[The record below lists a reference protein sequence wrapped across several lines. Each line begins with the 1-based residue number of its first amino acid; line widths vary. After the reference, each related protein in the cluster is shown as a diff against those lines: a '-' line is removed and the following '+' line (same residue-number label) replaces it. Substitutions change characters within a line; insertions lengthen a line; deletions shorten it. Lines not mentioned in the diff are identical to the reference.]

1 MICLWEHLRI
11 SLLRA
16 FPFFSSSGNTQN
28 MSDLVAAAGL
38 NRSVTPGPIQRN
50 DGSFVTASPGVTSS
64 GRNSVSPHPQAVT
77 PPPNRPPLKINI
89 PSRSVS
95 GQMVRESLK
104 TEQLLVEDGLGLEL
118 RDR

>member
-1 MICLWEHLRI
+1 MRI
-11 SLLRA
+11 SVLTARL
-16 FPFFSSSGNTQN
+16 FFFSSGNTQN

-89 PSRSVS
+89 PSRTP
-95 GQMVRESLK
+95 GQMVRDSLK
-104 TEQLLVEDGLGLEL
+104 IEQLLVEDGLGLGL
-118 RDR
+118 RGRQY

>member
-1 MICLWEHLRI
+1 
-11 SLLRA
+11 
-16 FPFFSSSGNTQN
+16 

-38 NRSVTPGPIQRN
+38 NRSVTPGPIQRS

-77 PPPNRPPLKINI
+77 PPPNRPLKINI
-89 PSRSVS
+89 PPRTPS

-104 TEQLLVEDGLGLEL
+104 IEQLLPSGRWVRA
-118 RDR
+118 RDW